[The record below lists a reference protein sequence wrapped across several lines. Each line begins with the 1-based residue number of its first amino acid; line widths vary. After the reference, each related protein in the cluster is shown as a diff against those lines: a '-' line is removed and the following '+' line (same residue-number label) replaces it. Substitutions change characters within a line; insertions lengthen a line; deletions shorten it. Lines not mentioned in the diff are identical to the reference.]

1 MITLHGIPASP
12 GVAIGPAWL
21 YQKVQLAAYEEL
33 SRLTA
38 QAEQRRFDCAVQ
50 EARAQLDR
58 LYEKTVREAGEAAAQ
73 IFDIHKMM
81 MEDLDYLESVEDN
94 ITNQLYTAEHA
105 VACAG
110 QEFAEM
116 FASMDDEVMRARSAD
131 IRDITQRLL
140 QVLTGGQSQA
150 LKESSVVC
158 AHDLFPSDTMQLERE
173 HVMAFVTELGSH
185 VSHSAILARTMG
197 IPAVVGVGGLVEAL
211 SAASGTVVVDG
222 SQGLVIL
229 DADEQTLADYSA
241 RRQAYLR
248 EQTDLQVY
256 RDLPSRTKDGLELEI
271 CANIAYVTDADN
283 AAAVRADGVGL
294 MRSEFLY
301 MNADSAPDEDTQFAA
316 YRAVLEKLEGKRVVV
331 RTLDI
336 GADKVPPW
344 LPLPPEENPAMGWRA
359 VRMCLDHRDMFRTQL
374 RALLRASHYGRLA
387 IMFPMIGD
395 LDQLRRAKALL
406 AECRRELEAEQVP
419 LARDIEVGMMVEVPS
434 AAILAD
440 QFAQEVDFFSIGTN
454 DLTQYTL
461 AADRLNDKVADLFD
475 SSHPAVLRLIQN
487 TAQAAAAR
495 GIWCGICGESAGNE
509 ALLPFYIKAGVRE
522 LSVVPG
528 KVLELRRALSAI
540 DASTLGIAGL
550 IGTKGNYGTYK
561 TQTAGASPSGGAPA
575 VCDSIGRRRTFP
587 AEGNAPAG
595 QLLLK
600 FLPGASGKILPH
612 PAVKA
617 EQNAAAGY
625 LIDKVQPITVG
636 QDISFRLV
644 IEHHQHIPAPAQLV
658 GTNQAIGDILHQ
670 SEFHALAGIQRQ
682 NAHMVLPYI
691 RLHPDSESGWQFW
704 NW

>member
-344 LPLPPEENPAMGWRA
+344 LPLPPALYASSSADGHGSNDGDYKSAEFDELLNAA
-359 VRMCLDHRDMFRTQL
+359 LAQTDVKKRTED
-374 RALLRASHYGRLA
+374 
-387 IMFPMIGD
+387 FT
-395 LDQLRRAKALL
+395 K
-406 AECRRELEAEQVP
+406 
-419 LARDIEVGMMVEVPS
+419 
-434 AAILAD
+434 
-440 QFAQEVDFFSIGTN
+440 AQEVLAKDLPVIPLWN
-454 DLTQYTL
+454 D
-461 AADRLNDKVADLFD
+461 NV
-475 SSHPAVLRLIQN
+475 
-487 TAQAAAAR
+487 AAA
-495 GIWCGICGESAGNE
+495 SATNVKNVSFDYTN
-509 ALLPFYIKAGVRE
+509 LPTYNTI
-522 LSVVPG
+522 
-528 KVLELRRALSAI
+528 
-540 DASTLGIAGL
+540 
-550 IGTKGNYGTYK
+550 TK
-561 TQTAGASPSGGAPA
+561 
-575 VCDSIGRRRTFP
+575 
-587 AEGNAPAG
+587 
-595 QLLLK
+595 
-600 FLPGASGKILPH
+600 
-612 PAVKA
+612 
-617 EQNAAAGY
+617 
-625 LIDKVQPITVG
+625 
-636 QDISFRLV
+636 
-644 IEHHQHIPAPAQLV
+644 
-658 GTNQAIGDILHQ
+658 
-670 SEFHALAGIQRQ
+670 
-682 NAHMVLPYI
+682 
-691 RLHPDSESGWQFW
+691 
-704 NW
+704 

>member
-150 LKESSVVC
+150 LEESSVVC

-211 SAASGTVVVDG
+211 SAASGTIVVDG

-336 GADKVPPW
+336 GADKVPP
-344 LPLPPEENPAMGWRA
+344 L
-359 VRMCLDHRDMFRTQL
+359 
-374 RALLRASHYGRLA
+374 
-387 IMFPMIGD
+387 
-395 LDQLRRAKALL
+395 
-406 AECRRELEAEQVP
+406 
-419 LARDIEVGMMVEVPS
+419 
-434 AAILAD
+434 
-440 QFAQEVDFFSIGTN
+440 
-454 DLTQYTL
+454 
-461 AADRLNDKVADLFD
+461 
-475 SSHPAVLRLIQN
+475 
-487 TAQAAAAR
+487 AAAA
-495 GIWCGICGESAGNE
+495 AGGKPRHG
-509 ALLPFYIKAGVRE
+509 LAGGAH
-522 LSVVPG
+522 VPG
-528 KVLELRRALSAI
+528 SPGHVPHSAAGPAAGIALWPPGHYVPHDRGPGPASPGQGPAGGVPPGAGGRAGSPGPGHRGGHDGGGSLRRHP
-540 DASTLGIAGL
+540 GR
-550 IGTKGNYGTYK
+550 
-561 TQTAGASPSGGAPA
+561 PVCPGG
-575 VCDSIGRRRTFP
+575 GF
-587 AEGNAPAG
+587 
-595 QLLLK
+595 LLYRD
-600 FLPGASGKILPH
+600 
-612 PAVKA
+612 
-617 EQNAAAGY
+617 Q
-625 LIDKVQPITVG
+625 
-636 QDISFRLV
+636 
-644 IEHHQHIPAPAQLV
+644 
-658 GTNQAIGDILHQ
+658 
-670 SEFHALAGIQRQ
+670 
-682 NAHMVLPYI
+682 
-691 RLHPDSESGWQFW
+691 
-704 NW
+704 

>member
-81 MEDLDYLESVEDN
+81 MEYLDYLESVEDN

-294 MRSEFLY
+294 MR
-301 MNADSAPDEDTQFAA
+301 
-316 YRAVLEKLEGKRVVV
+316 KLEGKRVVV

-419 LARDIEVGMMVEVPS
+419 LARDIEVGMMVEVPF

-540 DASTLGIAGL
+540 DASTL
-550 IGTKGNYGTYK
+550 
-561 TQTAGASPSGGAPA
+561 
-575 VCDSIGRRRTFP
+575 
-587 AEGNAPAG
+587 
-595 QLLLK
+595 
-600 FLPGASGKILPH
+600 
-612 PAVKA
+612 
-617 EQNAAAGY
+617 
-625 LIDKVQPITVG
+625 
-636 QDISFRLV
+636 
-644 IEHHQHIPAPAQLV
+644 
-658 GTNQAIGDILHQ
+658 
-670 SEFHALAGIQRQ
+670 
-682 NAHMVLPYI
+682 
-691 RLHPDSESGWQFW
+691 
-704 NW
+704 

>member
-150 LKESSVVC
+150 LEESSVVC

-211 SAASGTVVVDG
+211 SAASGTIVVDG
-222 SQGLVIL
+222 SRGLVIL

-248 EQTDLQVY
+248 AQRVPLYECRQ
-256 RDLPSRTKDGLELEI
+256 RTGRGHAVCGLSDG
-271 CANIAYVTDADN
+271 A
-283 AAAVRADGVGL
+283 
-294 MRSEFLY
+294 
-301 MNADSAPDEDTQFAA
+301 
-316 YRAVLEKLEGKRVVV
+316 GKAGGQARG
-331 RTLDI
+331 
-336 GADKVPPW
+336 GADT
-344 LPLPPEENPAMGWRA
+344 G
-359 VRMCLDHRDMFRTQL
+359 
-374 RALLRASHYGRLA
+374 Y
-387 IMFPMIGD
+387 
-395 LDQLRRAKALL
+395 
-406 AECRRELEAEQVP
+406 
-419 LARDIEVGMMVEVPS
+419 
-434 AAILAD
+434 
-440 QFAQEVDFFSIGTN
+440 
-454 DLTQYTL
+454 
-461 AADRLNDKVADLFD
+461 
-475 SSHPAVLRLIQN
+475 
-487 TAQAAAAR
+487 
-495 GIWCGICGESAGNE
+495 
-509 ALLPFYIKAGVRE
+509 
-522 LSVVPG
+522 
-528 KVLELRRALSAI
+528 
-540 DASTLGIAGL
+540 
-550 IGTKGNYGTYK
+550 
-561 TQTAGASPSGGAPA
+561 
-575 VCDSIGRRRTFP
+575 RRR
-587 AEGNAPAG
+587 
-595 QLLLK
+595 
-600 FLPGASGKILPH
+600 
-612 PAVKA
+612 
-617 EQNAAAGY
+617 
-625 LIDKVQPITVG
+625 
-636 QDISFRLV
+636 
-644 IEHHQHIPAPAQLV
+644 
-658 GTNQAIGDILHQ
+658 
-670 SEFHALAGIQRQ
+670 
-682 NAHMVLPYI
+682 
-691 RLHPDSESGWQFW
+691 
-704 NW
+704 

>member
-81 MEDLDYLESVEDN
+81 MDYLESVEDN

-150 LKESSVVC
+150 LEESSVVC

-211 SAASGTVVVDG
+211 SAASGTIVVDG
-222 SQGLVIL
+222 SRGLVIL

-406 AECRRELEAEQVP
+406 A
-419 LARDIEVGMMVEVPS
+419 VPS

-461 AADRLNDKVADLFD
+461 AADRLNDKVAGLFD

-540 DASTLGIAGL
+540 DASTL
-550 IGTKGNYGTYK
+550 
-561 TQTAGASPSGGAPA
+561 
-575 VCDSIGRRRTFP
+575 
-587 AEGNAPAG
+587 
-595 QLLLK
+595 
-600 FLPGASGKILPH
+600 
-612 PAVKA
+612 
-617 EQNAAAGY
+617 
-625 LIDKVQPITVG
+625 
-636 QDISFRLV
+636 
-644 IEHHQHIPAPAQLV
+644 
-658 GTNQAIGDILHQ
+658 
-670 SEFHALAGIQRQ
+670 
-682 NAHMVLPYI
+682 
-691 RLHPDSESGWQFW
+691 
-704 NW
+704 